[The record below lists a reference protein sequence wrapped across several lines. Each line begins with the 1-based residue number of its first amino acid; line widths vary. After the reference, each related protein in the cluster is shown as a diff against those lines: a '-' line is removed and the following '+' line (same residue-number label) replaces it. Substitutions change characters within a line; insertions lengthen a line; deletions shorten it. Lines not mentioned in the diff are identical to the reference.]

1 MIKKIL
7 NLALVAVL
15 VLTACEKETRTLTQI
30 EDEDI
35 QAYMRSNNLSGFTK
49 DSTGFYY
56 KVINPGTG
64 LEVDY
69 PSYVG
74 IWQSTTSINKNVKYE
89 FSKYNPQYNYLGY
102 ITPVSWRES
111 LLKIKKGGEVRVITP
126 SSLAYGKDGL
136 GSTIP
141 GNTILDT
148 KLNLIDDTDRPVYE
162 DALIQDYLA
171 ENKLT
176 ATKDGNGIYYNIV
189 TPGTGTEITSTDARV
204 EVAYKGKLL
213 TNTVFDEASTSSPVT
228 LTLSNTIKGW
238 QLALPKIKAGGKI
251 NLYIPSRFAYGSTPP
266 TGIPANAIL
275 AFEISVI
282 SVTN

>member
-1 MIKKIL
+1 M
-7 NLALVAVL
+7 
-15 VLTACEKETRTLTQI
+15 
-30 EDEDI
+30 
-35 QAYMRSNNLSGFTK
+35 
-49 DSTGFYY
+49 
-56 KVINPGTG
+56 
-64 LEVDY
+64 
-69 PSYVG
+69 
-74 IWQSTTSINKNVKYE
+74 
-89 FSKYNPQYNYLGY
+89 
-102 ITPVSWRES
+102 
-111 LLKIKKGGEVRVITP
+111 
-126 SSLAYGKDGL
+126 
-136 GSTIP
+136 P

-189 TPGTGTEITSTDARV
+189 TPGTGTEITSADARV